1 MNVKETLTTFDP
13 SSKSCSALAWETS
26 LIHLF
31 INPSENPD
39 MNLQNKTAVVTGGAM
54 GIGLATARRLVAEG
68 CIVTLWD
75 LNEKALNEAQNEL
88 ASHGTVYTHRCD
100 VTDKNLVYQLAE
112 KAEQEMGRVDILV
125 NNAGYVSGGDL
136 LDRPDDEWERTI
148 DVNLTALIYTTRAFL
163 PGMYER
169 NSGHVVNISSAA
181 GTIGVP
187 GLAVYAATKWGVW
200 GLTESLRMEAYNRK
214 KDGVKFSTIHP
225 SYIAKGMFEG
235 ARLGFPGRLIV
246 PLVKS
251 HDVIAK
257 AIVDSALKKN
267 RFSPK
272 RPRTV
277 NMNLRFRALMP
288 DSWFQHFLMLMGVGG
303 SMKSWYGRT
312 KEERR

>member
-1 MNVKETLTTFDP
+1 
-13 SSKSCSALAWETS
+13 
-26 LIHLF
+26 
-31 INPSENPD
+31 
-39 MNLQNKTAVVTGGAM
+39 
-54 GIGLATARRLVAEG
+54 
-68 CIVTLWD
+68 
-75 LNEKALNEAQNEL
+75 
-88 ASHGTVYTHRCD
+88 
-100 VTDKNLVYQLAE
+100 
-112 KAEQEMGRVDILV
+112 MGRVDILV

-200 GLTESLRMEAYNRK
+200 GLTESLRMEAYNHK
-214 KDGVKFSTIHP
+214 KNGVKFSTIHP
-225 SYIAKGMFEG
+225 SYVAKGMFEG

-312 KEERR
+312 KEETSVKP

>member
-1 MNVKETLTTFDP
+1 
-13 SSKSCSALAWETS
+13 
-26 LIHLF
+26 
-31 INPSENPD
+31 
-39 MNLQNKTAVVTGGAM
+39 MNLQNKTAVITGGAM
-54 GIGLATARRLVAEG
+54 GIGLATARRLVAEE

-100 VTDKNLVYQLAE
+100 VTDKNLVYQLAK
-112 KAEQEMGRVDILV
+112 KAEQEMGSVDILV

-148 DVNLTALIYTTRAFL
+148 DVNLTALIYTTRSFL

-169 NSGHVVNISSAA
+169 NSGHIVNISSAA

-200 GLTESLRMEAYNRK
+200 GFTESLRMEAYNHK
-214 KDGVKFSTIHP
+214 KHGVKFSTIHP
-225 SYIAKGMFEG
+225 SYVAKGMFEG
-235 ARLGFPGRLIV
+235 ARLGFPGRFIV
-246 PLVKS
+246 PLVKN

-257 AIVDSALKKN
+257 AIVDSALKKD

-312 KEERR
+312 REETAVKP

>member
-1 MNVKETLTTFDP
+1 
-13 SSKSCSALAWETS
+13 
-26 LIHLF
+26 
-31 INPSENPD
+31 
-39 MNLQNKTAVVTGGAM
+39 MNLHNKTAVVTGGAM
-54 GIGLATARRLVAEG
+54 GIGLATVRRLVAEG
-68 CIVTLWD
+68 CSVTIWD
-75 LNEKALNEAQNEL
+75 LNEKALDEAKNEL
-88 ASHGTVYTHRCD
+88 ASRGTVYAHRCD
-100 VTDKNLVYQLAE
+100 VTDKKLVYELAK

-136 LDRPDDEWERTI
+136 LDRPDEEWERTI

-169 NSGHVVNISSAA
+169 NCGHVVNISSAA

-200 GLTESLRMEAYNRK
+200 GLTESLRMEAFNQK

-246 PLVKS
+246 PLVKN
-251 HDVIAK
+251 HDVIAG
-257 AIVDSALKKN
+257 AIVDSALKKD

-303 SMKSWYGRT
+303 SMKSWHGRA
-312 KEERR
+312 KAESAVKP

>member
-1 MNVKETLTTFDP
+1 MNP
-13 SSKSCSALAWETS
+13 R
-26 LIHLF
+26 
-31 INPSENPD
+31 
-39 MNLQNKTAVVTGGAM
+39 NKTAVVTGGAM

-68 CIVTLWD
+68 CTVTLWD
-75 LNEKALNEAQNEL
+75 LNRKALKEARTEL
-88 ASHGTVYTHRCD
+88 ASHGTVYAHECD
-100 VTDKNLVYQLAE
+100 VTDKRLVYRLAKTAE
-112 KAEQEMGRVDILV
+112 KEMGKVDILI
-125 NNAGYVSGGDL
+125 NNAGYVVGGDF
-136 LDRPDDEWERTI
+136 LDCPDDQWERTI
-148 DVNLTALIYTTRAFL
+148 DVNLTALLYTTRAFL

-187 GLAVYAATKWGVW
+187 GLAVYAATKWAVW
-200 GLTESLRMEAYNRK
+200 GLTESLRLEAYNNK

-235 ARLGFPGRLIV
+235 AQLGFPGRLIV
-246 PLVKS
+246 PLVKN

-257 AIVDSALKKN
+257 AIVESALKHE

-277 NMNLRFRALMP
+277 NMNLRFRALLP

-312 KEERR
+312 KEQTKVRA

>member
-1 MNVKETLTTFDP
+1 
-13 SSKSCSALAWETS
+13 
-26 LIHLF
+26 
-31 INPSENPD
+31 
-39 MNLQNKTAVVTGGAM
+39 MNLHNKTAVVTGGAM
-54 GIGLATARRLVAEG
+54 GIGLATVRRLVAEG
-68 CIVTLWD
+68 CSVTIWD
-75 LNEKALNEAQNEL
+75 LNEKALNEAKNEL
-88 ASHGTVYTHRCD
+88 SSHGTVFAHRCD
-100 VTDKNLVYQLAE
+100 VTDKKLVYELAK
-112 KAEQEMGRVDILV
+112 KAEQEMGRVDILI

-136 LDRPDDEWERTI
+136 LDRPDEEWERTI

-169 NSGHVVNISSAA
+169 NCGHVVNISSAA

-187 GLAVYAATKWGVW
+187 GLAVYAATKWAVW
-200 GLTESLRMEAYNRK
+200 GLTESLRMEAYNQK

-246 PLVKS
+246 PLVKN
-251 HDVIAK
+251 HDVIAE
-257 AIVDSALKKN
+257 AIVESALKKD

-288 DSWFQHFLMLMGVGG
+288 DSWFQRFLMLMGVGG
-303 SMKSWYGRT
+303 SMKSWHGRT
-312 KEERR
+312 KAESAVKP